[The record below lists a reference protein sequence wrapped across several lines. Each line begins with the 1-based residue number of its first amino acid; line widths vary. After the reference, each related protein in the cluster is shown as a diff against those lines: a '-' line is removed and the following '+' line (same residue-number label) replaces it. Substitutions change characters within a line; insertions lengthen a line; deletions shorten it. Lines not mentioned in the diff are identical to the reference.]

1 MHTIVL
7 FDDPLIR
14 RHLLPFTYTRPVAD
28 IRTGIF
34 TIRQRWEHLLQTSTA
49 TITESYLQAKF
60 PAASAPLVLAIA
72 SQVLPSAQLADALLA
87 AQNQPNV
94 LFFSSDTCVGG
105 WITEERFKDFAA
117 QRYDAF
123 VRQELPFAIHQLT
136 RTWQIFSR
144 CGEAIQTDFDLLTAG
159 RTSQPLPPGNTLIGP
174 ADRLF
179 IEPGAVIQAAVIN
192 TNSGPV
198 YIGRNAEV
206 MEGTLIR
213 GPFALGEHSQTK
225 LGAKIYGPTTLGPYV
240 KVGGELNNVVIFGYS
255 NKAHDGFLGNA
266 VIGEWCNLGADSNNS
281 NLKNNYAE
289 VKLWSYVTNR
299 FENTGLQFCGLMMGD
314 HSKCGIN
321 TMFNTGTV
329 VGVSANIF
337 GPGFPRNFIPS
348 FAWGGALGYTT
359 YQLQAAI
366 ETAQRVYE
374 RRGLTFDATE
384 QALFEE
390 VFKLTAIYRNGLK

>member
-1 MHTIVL
+1 MLTVVL

-28 IRTGIF
+28 IRTGIL
-34 TIRQRWEHLLQTSTA
+34 TIRQRWEHFLQAPTA
-49 TITESYLQAKF
+49 TATESYLQTKF
-60 PAASAPLVLAIA
+60 PSASAPYMLAIA
-72 SQVLPSAQLADALLA
+72 SQVIASVQLAEFLMA
-87 AQNQPNV
+87 AKEQANV
-94 LFFSSDTCVGG
+94 LYFSSDTCVGG
-105 WITEERFKDFAA
+105 WVTDDRWADFIA

-123 VRQELPFAIHQLT
+123 TRQELPFSVKQLT
-136 RTWQIFSR
+136 RTWEIFSR
-144 CGEAIQTDFDLLTAG
+144 CGEEIQTDFEILTKG
-159 RTSQPLPPGNTLIGP
+159 RTSQPLPAGNTLIGP
-174 ADRLF
+174 AERLF
-179 IEPGAVIQAAVIN
+179 IEPGVIVQASVIN
-192 TNSGPV
+192 TTGGPV
-198 YIGRNAEV
+198 YIGRDAEV

-225 LGAKIYGPTTLGPYV
+225 LGAKIYGPTTLGPFV

-266 VIGEWCNLGADSNNS
+266 VIGEWCNIGADSNNS
-281 NLKNNYAE
+281 NLKNNYAP

-337 GPGFPRNFIPS
+337 GPGFPRNFFPS
-348 FAWGGALGYTT
+348 FAWGGALGFTT
-359 YQLQAAI
+359 YKLADAI

-374 RRGLTFDATE
+374 RRNMIFDATE
-384 QALFEE
+384 QALFEA
-390 VFKLTAIYRNGLK
+390 VFEQTAVYRNNLK